1 MEIFLATDLLEI
13 LEKGGSTYPWM
24 MKLENPR
31 TGEQGHYIV
40 KMFTHKQITEQN
52 AVAKEVY
59 GNVLARAFGLPVPRA
74 VLARFT
80 PDFLTTLSDEARN
93 KNAEYHRGLRF
104 ATEHVEN
111 VTLFGDQIPNSLING
126 LDLASLYAFDNL
138 VWNLDRGGFRN
149 KPNLLI
155 GERDYVLIDHEQIF
169 PFHND
174 PDQPN
179 DALITNFLKREW
191 KYQYQQHLFYPY
203 LKKSKKALSNEP
215 FSFFMKGLKEFDP
228 EILSEKARFLQ
239 ENGHPCG
246 DVDGIIDYLCTV
258 KNNPDIFLHI
268 LKQQLS

>member
-1 MEIFLATDLLEI
+1 MEIFLATDLLAI

-24 MKLENPR
+24 MKLENPH
-31 TGEQGHYIV
+31 TGVQGHYIV

-59 GNVLARAFGLPVPRA
+59 GNVLAQAFGLPVPRA
-74 VLARFT
+74 VLARFN
-80 PDFLTTLSDEARN
+80 PDFLQTLSDEARN
-93 KNAEYHRGLRF
+93 RNAECHRGLRF

-111 VTLFGDQIPNSLING
+111 ATLFSDRIPKSIIKG

-149 KPNLLI
+149 KPNLLVCE
-155 GERDYVLIDHEQIF
+155 GDYILIDHEQIF

-179 DALITNFLKREW
+179 DALITNFLKGEW
-191 KYQYQQHLFYPY
+191 KYQHTQHLFYPY
-203 LKKSKKALSNEP
+203 LKNNKKVLSSEP
-215 FSFFMKGLKEFDP
+215 FSFFMKRLKEFDP
-228 EILSEKARFLQ
+228 EILSEKAQFLQ

-246 DVDGIIDYLCTV
+246 DVEGIIDYLCTV
-258 KNNPDIFLHI
+258 KNKSDIFLHI
-268 LKQQLS
+268 LNRQLS